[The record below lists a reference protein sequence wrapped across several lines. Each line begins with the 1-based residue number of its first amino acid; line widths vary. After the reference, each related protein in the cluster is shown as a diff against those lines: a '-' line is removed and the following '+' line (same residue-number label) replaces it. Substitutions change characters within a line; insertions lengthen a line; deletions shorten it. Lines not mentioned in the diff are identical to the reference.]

1 MELEVSEYTH
11 KQSSLRLSERT
22 AREAPDCYMES
33 QVCRFWLALLTSG
46 MMLLLVGCGTTRT
59 APVSDQ
65 SSTAQYKRYK
75 TYYRVSKGETLY
87 SIAWRTHL
95 DFRELAAW
103 NGIKPPQYR
112 IYPGQHLRL
121 KPPKPIKRSTV
132 KKKPQKLER
141 KKAPPAKKTISKNK
155 NEQSVANSIEALK
168 ISWNWPTNGSVIRA
182 FSKADRSRQGIR
194 IAGRAGQHIR
204 AAASGKVV
212 YSGSGLIGYGNLI
225 IIKHNSTYLSAY
237 AHNRRILVKE
247 GETVS
252 RGAVIAEMGRAADD
266 KVPLLHFEIRRKGVP
281 INPVALLPER

>member
-1 MELEVSEYTH
+1 MGFEVSEYTR
-11 KQSSLRLSERT
+11 KRNSLRPSKTT
-22 AREAPDCYMES
+22 AHIAPDFYMEL
-33 QVCRFWLALLTSG
+33 QVYRFWLVLLTSG
-46 MMLLLVGCGTTRT
+46 MMLLLAGCGTTR

-112 IYPGQHLRL
+112 IYPGQRLRL
-121 KPPKPIKRSTV
+121 KPPKPIRVSV
-132 KKKPQKLER
+132 ARKKPQNPER
-141 KKAPPAKKTISKNK
+141 KKTPIKKKATIQKK
-155 NEQSVANSIEALK
+155 NEQSVANTKTALK
-168 ISWNWPTNGSVIRA
+168 IKWNWPTNGAVIRA

-247 GETVS
+247 GEAVS
-252 RGAVIAEMGRAADD
+252 RGTVIAEMGRAADD